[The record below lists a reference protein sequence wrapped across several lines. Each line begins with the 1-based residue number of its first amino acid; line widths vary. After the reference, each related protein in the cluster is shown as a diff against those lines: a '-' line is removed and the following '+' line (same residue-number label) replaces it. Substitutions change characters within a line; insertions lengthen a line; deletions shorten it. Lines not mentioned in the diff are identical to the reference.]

1 MIKIE
6 VWSDINCPY
15 CYIGK
20 RHLELAKEKY
30 KNADELVIEWKSFE
44 LDPVS
49 RPEKGSDQ
57 LELLAQKYGRD
68 RKWALEMNEKIS
80 NMALA
85 TGIHFN
91 MDKVVP
97 ANSFHAHRLLHLAKE
112 KGVQNEL
119 KERLLNAKFVQGK
132 DIGSQDDLLE
142 IASGLLSEADT
153 KSVLESDRFATDV
166 RQDEAEAAHLGINGV
181 PFFVIN
187 RQFALSGAQP
197 VEAFQEVFEK
207 L

>member
-20 RHLELAKEKY
+20 RHMEAAKAKF
-30 KNADELVIEWKSFE
+30 NRTDELVIEWKSFE

-49 RPEKGSDQ
+49 QPEKGADQ
-57 LELLAQKYGRD
+57 LDLLARKYGRD
-68 RKWALEMNEKIS
+68 RKWAQEMNEKIS
-80 NMALA
+80 SMARDA
-85 TGIHFN
+85 GIEFN
-91 MDKVVP
+91 LGKVVP
-97 ANSFHAHRLLHLAKE
+97 ANSFHAHRLLHFAKE

-119 KERLLNAKFVQGK
+119 KERLLNAKFIQGK
-132 DIGSQDDLLE
+132 DIGSKEELAQ
-142 IASGLLSEADT
+142 IASELLSEVDVKA
-153 KSVLESDRFATDV
+153 VLESDRFAGEV
-166 RQDEAEAAHLGINGV
+166 RKDEAEAAQLGINGV

-187 RQFALSGAQP
+187 GQYALSGAQP

>member
-20 RHLELAKEKY
+20 RHLELAKEQS
-30 KNADELVIEWKSFE
+30 KNPHEIQIEWKSFE

-49 RPEKGSDQ
+49 HPEKGSDQ

-68 RKWALEMNEKIS
+68 RKWAQEMNEKITA
-80 NMALA
+80 MAMTA
-85 TGIHFN
+85 GIHFH
-91 MDKVVP
+91 MDRVIP

-119 KERLLNAKFVQGK
+119 KEKLFNAKFVQGK
-132 DIGSQDDLLE
+132 DIGSKEELLE
-142 IASGLLSEADT
+142 IALEFLSETDIKT
-153 KSVLESDRFATDV
+153 VLESDMFSAEV
-166 RQDEAEAAHLGINGV
+166 RKDEAEAAQLGINGV
-181 PFFVIN
+181 PFFVVN
-187 RQFALSGAQP
+187 RQYALSGAQP
-197 VEAFQEVFEK
+197 IEAFKEVFEK